1 MSVSELEQFF
11 GLDFKDKELL
21 QRALTH
27 SSYAN
32 ENNCPSNERLEYIG
46 DAVLDLLMGKYL
58 FEKHPEFREGD
69 LTKKRAKN
77 VCESAL
83 VEYAKE
89 CNLKKYLLL
98 GKGEEKSGG
107 RNRVA
112 LQADAFEALIGAV
125 YMDKGLDE
133 TYKIFNTV
141 IVPIVEADRQD
152 NFVDYKSYLQELV
165 QSDKRSLEYKI
176 VSEKGPSHAKIFQT
190 RVYMDDILMGEGIGK
205 SKKEA
210 EQNAAEMALKKLAI
224 RSMKF

>member
-1 MSVSELEQFF
+1 MKQLEEFF
-11 GLDFKDKELL
+11 NLDFNDKGLL
-21 QRALTH
+21 KKALTH

-32 ENNCPSNERLEYIG
+32 ENNCESNERLEYVG
-46 DAVLDLLMGKYL
+46 DAVLDLLMGEYL
-58 FEKHPEFREGD
+58 FIKHPEYREGD

-89 CNLKKYLLL
+89 CDLKKYLLL

-107 RNRVA
+107 RDRIA

-125 YMDKGLDE
+125 YIDKGLKE
-133 TYKIFNTV
+133 TRKIFEKVV
-141 IVPIVEADRQD
+141 IPVSERETED

-165 QSDKRSLEYKI
+165 QSDKRSLVYRI
-176 VSEKGPSHAKIFQT
+176 VKESGPSHDKTFVT
-190 RVYMDDILMGEGIGK
+190 RVYMDDILMGEGQGK

>member
-1 MSVSELEQFF
+1 MEQIEKFF
-11 GLDFKDKELL
+11 NIDFNNKKLL
-21 QRALTH
+21 KTALTH

-32 ENNCPSNERLEYIG
+32 ENHCESNERLEFIG

-58 FEKHPEFREGD
+58 FEENKNYNEGD

-83 VEYAKE
+83 VEYAKA
-89 CNLKKYLLL
+89 CDLKQYLFL
-98 GKGEEKSGG
+98 GKGEDKSGG
-107 RNRVA
+107 RDRVA

-125 YMDKGLDE
+125 YIDKGLEE
-133 TYKIFNTV
+133 TYKIFNKVV
-141 IVPIVEADRQD
+141 IPVMLSDNED

-165 QSDKRSLEYKI
+165 QSDKRTLEYKI
-176 VSEKGPSHAKIFQT
+176 VSETGPSHNKEFTT
-190 RVYMDDILMGEGIGK
+190 RVYMDEILMGEGIGK

-210 EQNAAEMALKKLAI
+210 EQNAAEMALKKLAM